1 MYTLALTCIIAF
13 HPPTA
18 RPPPTQYRRRGR
30 KTHPFITISP
40 SLRSRF
46 LTTPARFDL
55 YFCTKESFCFTGLS
69 SSPSCWYKNRICA
82 TETFCP
88 SRTRH
93 LLIRMRVSVTPSAA
107 FTMMRLALPP
117 LVPLLPPPPASS
129 ASFRGLD
136 AIWLLCD
143 LSSSLVFCILYLQF
157 CIYTDFLRLFKSVAC
172 YVFNLCELR
181 QIAQIVIRSEDG
193 QLFFKFRNRYIAI
206 LHLSNFDCDSF
217 ARFVLGLFIK
227 SIICG
232 K

>member
-1 MYTLALTCIIAF
+1 MYTLALACIIAF
-13 HPPTA
+13 HPPPA
-18 RPPPTQYRRRGR
+18 PTQKRTRGR

-55 YFCTKESFCFTGLS
+55 YFWTIESFCFTGLP

-93 LLIRMRVSVTPSAA
+93 LLIRMRVSVSPSAA
-107 FTMMRLALPP
+107 FTMMRLALP
-117 LVPLLPPPPASS
+117 LLLLPPPPASS
-129 ASFRGLD
+129 ASFRVLA
-136 AIWLLCD
+136 AIWLFCD

-172 YVFNLCELR
+172 YVYNLCELR
-181 QIAQIVIRSEDG
+181 ISNWHSQGSRTAVLLVYLSIYRNIAFIEFR
-193 QLFFKFRNRYIAI
+193 LRKFCTLCFGFVYKNILTKNECRN
-206 LHLSNFDCDSF
+206 C
-217 ARFVLGLFIK
+217 
-227 SIICG
+227 
-232 K
+232 